1 MNKNLRT
8 VFFALL
14 LVCPILA
21 NAQGGK
27 VFDHL
32 SMPSKILKSNR
43 NYAIYLPP
51 DYDWSHRTYPVLYL
65 LHGALD
71 DQTGWVQFG
80 EVKFIADKA
89 IGEGNATP
97 MIIVILDGNG
107 GRRGF
112 VNDIKG
118 DWNFEDFFFKEMIPY
133 IDKKYRTKTDKKF
146 RAVAGLSMGGG
157 ATYLYGLH
165 HPEMFSSACPLSGDI
180 GPLTLDDA
188 RASLTRNNPK
198 ITETAINNYYNSN
211 SVLALV
217 NNMPDAQKKAVRWYM
232 SAGDHDGLSEGDALV
247 HIAMRKK
254 EIPHEFRILGGGHNW
269 KFWRSQL
276 AVVLEFISESFHQA

>member
-1 MNKNLRT
+1 MKKLLL
-8 VFFALL
+8 VFFAI
-14 LVCPILA
+14 VFSYPVVSM
-21 NAQGGK
+21 AQGGK

-32 SMPSKILKSNR
+32 SMPSKILNSNR

-51 DYDWSHRTYPVLYL
+51 DYDWSNRTYPVLYL

-80 EVKFIADKA
+80 EVKQIADKA
-89 IGEGNATP
+89 IAEGKATP
-97 MIIVILDGNG
+97 MIIVVLDGNG

-112 VNDIKG
+112 INDPKG

-180 GPLTLDDA
+180 GPVTIEDA
-188 RASLTRNNPK
+188 RSAVTRNNP
-198 ITETAINNYYNSN
+198 TATDTVISRYYKYY
-211 SVLALV
+211 SVISLV
-217 NNMPDAQKKAVRWYM
+217 NNMPAAQKNSLRWYM
-232 SAGDHDGLSEGDALV
+232 SAGDHDGLSEGVGLT
-247 HIAMRKK
+247 HIAMRKAA
-254 EIPHEFRILGGGHNW
+254 IPHEFRIVSGGHNW
-269 KFWRSQL
+269 NTWR
-276 AVVLEFISESFHQA
+276 AEFATVLTFISEAFHQP